1 MKTKRKGI
9 VICTLPAQKGHWE
22 IYASVN
28 KKRLKPVRFK
38 SIDGK
43 KYEGLYDFGTRLIVR
58 NSNFISGNPV
68 QFNTIAGAKKNINAV
83 KTSC

>member
-1 MKTKRKGI
+1 MKSRKGI
-9 VICTLPAQKGHWE
+9 IVCTLPGQKGYWE

-38 SIDGK
+38 DIDGIK
-43 KYEGLYDFGTRLIVR
+43 HEGLYDFGTRLIVR
-58 NSNFISGNPV
+58 NGNFIAGNPV
-68 QFNTIAGAKKNINAV
+68 QFNTIAIAKKNINSV